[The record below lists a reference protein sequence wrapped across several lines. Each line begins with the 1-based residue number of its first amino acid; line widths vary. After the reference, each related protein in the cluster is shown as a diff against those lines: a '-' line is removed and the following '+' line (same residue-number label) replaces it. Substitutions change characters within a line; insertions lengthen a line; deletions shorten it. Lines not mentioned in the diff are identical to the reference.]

1 MSCLNRALK
10 VKVVIQS
17 CLCDDE
23 LEFIQSCLCD
33 DELEFMTS
41 LIMKM
46 AEQDLDRIFMKE
58 A

>member
-23 LEFIQSCLCD
+23 LEF
-33 DELEFMTS
+33 MTS
-41 LIMKM
+41 LIMEM
-46 AEQDLDRIFMKE
+46 AEQDLDRIFMKV